1 MPDNRS
7 EYPKRL
13 SVQVTKAM
21 DDRLEQV
28 ARGRDEAKSE
38 VIRAALRA
46 FLDEQEDVI
55 GSRKH
60 FTKAFGRRIDHLE
73 RLLVTL
79 MAVSLDVKQLFL
91 ERIERRPVDL
101 GDLLEAAIRTGVR
114 THELA
119 NELVEAIVTLEKTKP
134 PA

>member
-1 MPDNRS
+1 MSDRGK
-7 EYPKRL
+7 EYPQRL

-28 ARGRDEAKSE
+28 ARGRDEAKAE
-38 VIRAALRA
+38 VVRAALRT

-60 FTKAFGRRIDHLE
+60 FTKAFGRRVDYVEQLIAIAIWSSMHTFQLLYE
-73 RLLVTL
+73 RAYKEKLDLADL
-79 MAVSLDVKQLFL
+79 MAESISEGLDLHETFAEL
-91 ERIERRPVDL
+91 VDL
-101 GDLLEAAIRTGVR
+101 FQQK
-114 THELA
+114 
-119 NELVEAIVTLEKTKP
+119 KTKP